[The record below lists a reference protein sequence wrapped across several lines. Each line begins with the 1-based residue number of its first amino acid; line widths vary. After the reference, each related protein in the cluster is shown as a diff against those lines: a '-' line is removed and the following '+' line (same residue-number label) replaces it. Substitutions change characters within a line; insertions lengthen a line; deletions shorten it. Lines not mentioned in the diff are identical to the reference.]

1 MLSPRWRKMLR
12 DLWLNKPRALLVVV
26 AMAIGAFGGGLVAGA
41 ESILTREQANIA
53 FAVLAESLS

>member
-41 ESILTREQANIA
+41 ESILTRE
-53 FAVLAESLS
+53 